1 MARREVD
8 RDRAEVLDDREIR
21 VGERGF
27 DIGLKR
33 GSGRADLE
41 TGNDAVDGTFT
52 CHSDDVEP
60 ELLQNL
66 GPPQRHDRHSV
77 GEPEAKRDNGTRRHG
92 SALLEGHW
100 VDDGYAAPNSDV
112 YPWLWL
118 WDSCFH
124 SIIWA
129 ELGDDRAVIELD
141 SVLAAQDAS
150 GFVPHMN
157 YRRNPEQ
164 SLDLWGR
171 RGASSITQPPMYGHA
186 IAELVARGFP
196 VRDETID
203 RAHRGL
209 AFLMRERQR
218 SESGLIELV
227 HPWESGA
234 DDSPRWDSMLGEQ
247 WTIDAWRAHKAHL
260 VTTVEANADGSP
272 IRNPD
277 FRVASVGFNAL
288 VAYNIAELETVT
300 GASDLHDAGAELSA
314 ALSTRWD
321 AETVTWVDD
330 VGRGAATSAS
340 ARTLDALLPALVD
353 PDPAHVGSVAAIVM
367 DATAFGGAFGPA
379 AVHRD
384 EPTFDPDTYWRG
396 PAWPQLSYLMAIA
409 MRRAGHDA
417 VATQIADATVAGA
430 TASGFAE
437 YWNPDTGAGRG
448 AIPQSWAGLAAV
460 L

>member
-1 MARREVD
+1 MEEPNGTAATPSKTQSSAGSKRQLLADV
-8 RDRAEVLDDREIR
+8 ASLLDD
-21 VGERGF
+21 
-27 DIGLKR
+27 
-33 GSGRADLE
+33 
-41 TGNDAVDGTFT
+41 
-52 CHSDDVEP
+52 
-60 ELLQNL
+60 
-66 GPPQRHDRHSV
+66 
-77 GEPEAKRDNGTRRHG
+77 
-92 SALLEGHW
+92 HW

-124 SIIWA
+124 AIIWA
-129 ELGDDRAVIELD
+129 ELGDDRALTELE
-141 SVLAAQDAS
+141 STLAAQDAS

-157 YRRNPEQ
+157 YRRDPEQ
-164 SLDLWGR
+164 SMDLWGR
-171 RGASSITQPPMYGHA
+171 PGASSITQPPMYGHA

-196 VRDETID
+196 VRDETIE
-203 RAHRGL
+203 RAQRGL
-209 AFLMRERQR
+209 AFLVRDRQR

-234 DDSPRWDSMLGEQ
+234 DDSPRWDSMLSGQ

-272 IRNPD
+272 IRNPE

-288 VAYNIAELETVT
+288 VAFNIVELETVT
-300 GASDLHDAGAELSA
+300 GAGDLHDAAAELA
-314 ALSTRWD
+314 EALMARWD
-321 AETVTWVDD
+321 GELATWVDEVHGVD
-330 VGRGAATSAS
+330 GGAVPSS
-340 ARTLDALLPALVD
+340 KARTLDALLPALVD
-353 PDPAHVGSVAAIVM
+353 PDAGHVEVAASIVM
-367 DATAFGGAFGPA
+367 DDAEFGGAFGPA

-384 EPTFDPDTYWRG
+384 EPTFDPVTYWRG

-409 MRRAGHDA
+409 MRRGGFDDI
-417 VATQIADATVAGA
+417 ATQITEATIAGA
-430 TASGFAE
+430 TTSGFAE